1 MILSLGQAAKQA
13 GITKATLA
21 RYIKSGRI
29 SAAKQSDGSYHIDA
43 SELDRIK
50 EIRATIPHNTS
61 GKAGIAKQF
70 DTPSDTGVSKR
81 EYELMGK
88 LLQEKERMIAE
99 LQMERDEWRK
109 QAQTLLLTQGQS
121 KEPEKPRRWWMRR
134 QKAAP

>member
-29 SAAKQSDGSYHIDA
+29 SAAKQPDGSYHIDA

-50 EIRATIPHNTS
+50 EIRATISHNTS
-61 GKAGIAKQF
+61 DKAGIAKQF

-81 EYELMGK
+81 EYEMMEK

-109 QAQTLLLTQGQS
+109 QAQTLLLTQAQPR
-121 KEPEKPRRWWMRR
+121 EQAKPRRWW
-134 QKAAP
+134 QFFDKE